1 MKQPTDIDPLPSIY
15 FIYSHILAGFGV
27 ESGLGSYKGKIAE
40 NQRWHNFCGQAAARI
55 RRGRPA
61 PDEESNFSK
70 QLNEDKGLW
79 KKED

>member
-40 NQRWHNFCGQAAARI
+40 NQR
-55 RRGRPA
+55 
-61 PDEESNFSK
+61 
-70 QLNEDKGLW
+70 
-79 KKED
+79 